1 LPVRSTGAAEGRGHR
16 RLAAVP
22 EPVDAAAARP
32 PGDEVLLRVA
42 DLSVSFGGVE
52 ALTGV
57 DLVIT
62 RGSLHGIIGPNGAG
76 KSTLIDAITGFERP
90 THGSIVFMGVEVGR
104 VPAHSRAR
112 RGLSR
117 TLQSLELYLEL
128 TVRENLD
135 AAAHASKRCTP
146 EWFDHV
152 VATLELGPELPLK
165 ARDLSHGRRR
175 IVSLG
180 RALVTHPELLI
191 LDEPAAGLDT
201 HETEALARQL
211 RVIVAD
217 GVTVALV
224 DHDMSLVMGE
234 SHKVT
239 VLEEGAVLAEGTP
252 SEIVA
257 NADVRRVYLGSVG

>member
-1 LPVRSTGAAEGRGHR
+1 
-16 RLAAVP
+16 
-22 EPVDAAAARP
+22 
-32 PGDEVLLRVA
+32 
-42 DLSVSFGGVE
+42 
-52 ALTGV
+52 
-57 DLVIT
+57 
-62 RGSLHGIIGPNGAG
+62 LHGIIGPNGAG
-76 KSTLIDAITGFERP
+76 KSTLIDAITGFEKP
-90 THGSIVFMGVEVGR
+90 TNGSIVFMGSDVGR
-104 VPAHSRAR
+104 IPAHGRAR

-128 TVRENLD
+128 TVKENLD

-152 VATLELGPELPLK
+152 VAMLELGDELPTK

-175 IVSLG
+175 IVSLA

-211 RVIVAD
+211 RVIVDD

-234 SHKVT
+234 SHRVT

-252 SEIVA
+252 GEIVA
-257 NADVRRVYLGSVG
+257 NEDVRRVYLGSDR